1 MSKHVL
7 IVDDSRTESLKARLI
22 LEREGFHVSLAA
34 DGREGLS
41 KAAQEKPDLVVLD
54 TVMPQ
59 MNGFEACGRLKLDPS
74 TLHIPILML
83 PTAEEAAEMPSGA
96 NLPQF
101 LIKPYDPRGLIA
113 KVTELANGQSASP
126 VMLSDQAELE
136 QLRRQAANANK
147 ARSDFLANM
156 SHELR
161 TPLHEIMGM
170 TELLIGTGLDAE
182 QQSYVET
189 AKRSSNALLSLISD
203 VIEFS
208 ELEAGQLELHP
219 KDFDL
224 AEPVQRVIEIM
235 GPRAQDKGLKLSTS
249 FAPQVPRALY
259 GDSNRLRQVLDNL
272 VANAIKFTE
281 RGEISVWVDLESQVD
296 REVELHIRVSDTGI
310 GIPADRREV
319 IFEPFQ
325 QADISATRRYGG
337 LGMGLAMA
345 KQLVKLMNGRLWVES
360 NPGQGSVFHFTLK
373 LTAAAQVAA
382 PTVNRNWPRPLN
394 ILVAEDSPTNQ
405 MIAKSSLKKAGH
417 RVTIAINGLEAIKA
431 YEQAR
436 AKNEPFE
443 LILMDVS
450 MPEMDGLDATRAIR
464 VQEQT
469 PGHGHIIIVAMT
481 AFATKEYHDKCFE
494 SGMDGYVTKPV
505 RLDELNKTLEPLM
518 AEVGEA
524 AAPPKVDDRSAAT
537 ATPSPIDLGAAL
549 EVVGGDVDI
558 LREAVSLSL
567 EEVPDELAA
576 LQTAVST
583 LDAKQVEA
591 KAHRLKG
598 VMGTL
603 GGFFARD
610 AGQVLETMGEQRN
623 LTGAAAALQHFERE
637 IKRVVEFYQNSH
649 WARQAEQLAEQLALA
664 EAGGA

>member
-22 LEREGFHVSLAA
+22 LEREGFRVSLAT
-34 DGREGLS
+34 DGHEGLV
-41 KAAQEKPDLVVLD
+41 KAAQDKPDLIVLD
-54 TVMPQ
+54 TLMPQ

-74 TLHIPILML
+74 TRHIPILML

-101 LIKPYDPRGLIA
+101 LIKPYDPRGLIG
-113 KVTELANGQSASP
+113 KVSELANGHAA
-126 VMLSDQAELE
+126 LNDQAELE
-136 QLRRQAANANK
+136 QLRRQAANANQ

-170 TELLIGTGLDAE
+170 TELLYGTELNAE
-182 QQSYVET
+182 QQAYLET

-224 AEPVQRVIEIM
+224 ADPIQRVIEIM
-235 GPRAQDKGLKLSTS
+235 GARAQDKGLRFSTGC
-249 FAPQVPRALY
+249 APQVPHALH
-259 GDSNRLRQVLDNL
+259 GDGNRLRQILDNL

-281 RGEISVWVDLESQVD
+281 RGDISVRVDLASQVD
-296 REVELHIRVSDTGI
+296 RAVELHVRVTDTGI
-310 GIPADRREV
+310 GIPADRHAV

-325 QADISATRRYGG
+325 QADVSATRRYGG

-345 KQLVKLMNGRLWVES
+345 RQLVKLMNGRLWVES
-360 NPGQGSVFHFTLK
+360 EPGQGSTFHFTVK
-373 LTAAAQVAA
+373 MMAVAQAA
-382 PTVNRNWPRPLN
+382 PATPARNWPRPLN

-405 MIAKSSLKKAGH
+405 LIARSSLKKAGH
-417 RVTIAINGLEAIKA
+417 QVTIAVNGLEAVKA
-431 YEQAR
+431 DEQAR
-436 AKNEPFE
+436 AQHAPID

-464 VQEQT
+464 VKEQT
-469 PGHGHIIIVAMT
+469 PGSGHIPIVAMT

-505 RLDELNKTLEPLM
+505 RIDELNKTLEPLLTETGDRESGIEDQGSGT
-518 AEVGEA
+518 EV
-524 AAPPKVDDRSAAT
+524 AAPG
-537 ATPSPIDLGAAL
+537 PIDLTAAL

-567 EEVPDELAA
+567 EEVAGELAA
-576 LQTAVST
+576 LRAAVGTSN
-583 LDAKQVEA
+583 AKEVEA
-591 KAHRLKG
+591 RAHRLKG
-598 VMGTL
+598 VMGAL
-603 GGFFARD
+603 GGTLAHA
-610 AGQVLETMGEQRN
+610 AGQQLESMGEQGN
-623 LTGAAAALQHFERE
+623 LAQAPEALKRFEHELR
-637 IKRVVEFYQNSH
+637 RVVTFYEDPR
-649 WARQAEQLAEQLALA
+649 WAQQAQQQAELMALA

>member
-1 MSKHVL
+1 MPKHVL

-22 LEREGFHVSLAA
+22 LEREGFRVSLAA
-34 DGREGLS
+34 DGHEGLF
-41 KAAQEKPDLVVLD
+41 KAAQDQPDLIVLD

-59 MNGFEACGRLKLDPS
+59 MNGFEACGRLRIEPS
-74 TLHIPILML
+74 TVHIPVLML

-96 NLPQF
+96 DLPQF
-101 LIKPYDPRGLIA
+101 LIKPYDPRSLVA
-113 KVTELANGQSASP
+113 KVGELTNGP
-126 VMLSDQAELE
+126 VAVLSNQAELE
-136 QLRRQAANANK
+136 QLRRQAANAEK

-170 TELLIGTGLDAE
+170 TELLYGTDMNAE
-182 QQSYVET
+182 QQGYLET

-208 ELEAGQLELHP
+208 ELEAGQLELHA

-224 AEPVQRVIEIM
+224 ADPIQRVVEIM
-235 GPRAQDKGLKLSTS
+235 GARAQDKGLKFSTS
-249 FAPQVPRALY
+249 FAPQVPRALH
-259 GDSNRLRQVLDNL
+259 GDGNRLRQILDNL

-281 RGEISVWVDLESQVD
+281 RGEISVRVDLESQVD
-296 REVELHIRVSDTGI
+296 RELELHFRVSDTGI
-310 GIPADRREV
+310 GIPADRHEV

-325 QADISATRRYGG
+325 QADVSATRRYGG

-345 KQLVKLMNGRLWVES
+345 KQLVKLMDGRLWVES
-360 NPGQGSVFHFTLK
+360 EPGQGSTFHFTVQ
-373 LTAAAQVAA
+373 LTTVVQAA
-382 PTVNRNWPRPLN
+382 PVTVACNWPRPLN

-405 MIAKSSLKKAGH
+405 MIAKASLKKAGH
-417 RVTIAINGLEAIKA
+417 QVTIAVNGLEAIEA

-436 AKNEPFE
+436 VKQEPFE

-464 VQEQT
+464 LKEQT
-469 PGHGHIIIVAMT
+469 PGYGHIVIVAMT

-505 RLDELNKTLEPLM
+505 RIDELNKTLEPLL
-518 AEVGEA
+518 AETGDQGSGIGDQGSGHGDQG
-524 AAPPKVDDRSAAT
+524 AAPG
-537 ATPSPIDLGAAL
+537 PIDLVAAL

-558 LREAVSLSL
+558 MRMAVSLSL
-567 EEVPDELAA
+567 EEVPDELEALRAA
-576 LQTAVST
+576 VTT
-583 LDAKQVEA
+583 TDAKEVEA

-598 VMGTL
+598 VMGAL
-603 GGFFARD
+603 GGNIARD

-623 LTGAAAALQHFERE
+623 LSGAPTALQHFEHE
-637 IKRVVEFYQNSH
+637 IRRVVQFYQDPR
-649 WARQAEQLAEQLALA
+649 WERQAEQQAEQLALA

>member
-1 MSKHVL
+1 MSKHIL

-22 LEREGFHVSLAA
+22 LEREGFQVSLAA
-34 DGREGLS
+34 DGREGLF
-41 KAAQEKPDLVVLD
+41 KAAHDKPDLVVLD

-59 MNGFEACGRLKLDPS
+59 MNGFEACGRLKLDPA
-74 TLHIPILML
+74 TQHIPVLLL
-83 PTAEEAAEMPSGA
+83 PTPEEAAQMPSGA
-96 NLPQF
+96 GLPQF
-101 LIKPYDPRGLIA
+101 LIKPYDPRGLIDRVRA
-113 KVTELANGQSASP
+113 LSNGQAAQP
-126 VMLSDQAELE
+126 AVLTQQAELE
-136 QLRRQAANANK
+136 QLRQQAAHASK

-170 TELLIGTGLDAE
+170 TDLLIGTEMTEE
-182 QQSYVET
+182 QQGYLET

-224 AEPVQRVIEIM
+224 AEPVQRVVEIM
-235 GPRAQDKGLKLSTS
+235 GVRAQDKGLKFSTS
-249 FAPQVPRALY
+249 FAPQVPRALH
-259 GDSNRLRQVLDNL
+259 GDSNRVRQILDNL

-281 RGEISVWVDLESQVD
+281 RGEIGVRVDLESQTD
-296 REVELHIRVSDTGI
+296 RVVELHFRVTDTGI
-310 GIPADRREV
+310 GIPADRHEL

-325 QADISATRRYGG
+325 QADASATRRYGG

-345 KQLVKLMNGRLWVES
+345 KQLVKLMDGRLWVDSEE
-360 NPGQGSVFHFTLK
+360 GRGSTFHFTLM
-373 LTAAAQVAA
+373 LHAVTQTAPVSA
-382 PTVNRNWPRPLN
+382 TRNWPRPLN

-417 RVTIAINGLEAIKA
+417 QVTIAINGLEAIKA

-436 AKNEPFE
+436 AKSAPFE

-450 MPEMDGLDATRAIR
+450 MPEMDGLEATRAIR
-464 VQEQT
+464 VKEQT
-469 PGHGHIIIVAMT
+469 PGYGHICIVAMT

-505 RLDELNKTLEPLM
+505 RIDELNKTLEPLL
-518 AEVGEA
+518 AEADAAVSPKATSAIEA
-524 AAPPKVDDRSAAT
+524 ATIAPH
-537 ATPSPIDLGAAL
+537 PIDLAAAL

-567 EEVPDELAA
+567 EEVEGELTALRAA
-576 LQTAVST
+576 VAGS
-583 LDAKQVEA
+583 DAKEVEA

-598 VMGTL
+598 VMGAL
-603 GGFFARD
+603 GGNLARE
-610 AGQVLETMGEQRN
+610 AGQVLETMGEQQR
-623 LTGAAAALQHFERE
+623 LTGAPDALKRFEHE
-637 IKRVVEFYQNSH
+637 IERAVGFYEDPS
-649 WARQAEQLAEQLALA
+649 WIALAEQQAQYMALA

>member
-1 MSKHVL
+1 MTKHVL

-22 LEREGFHVSLAA
+22 LEREGFRVSLAA
-34 DGREGLS
+34 DGREGLF
-41 KAAQEKPDLVVLD
+41 KAAQDKPDLVVLD

-74 TLHIPILML
+74 TLHIQVLML

-96 NLPQF
+96 DLPHF
-101 LIKPYDPRGLIA
+101 LIKPYDPRGLVA
-113 KVTELANGQSASP
+113 KVKELADGQSAAP
-126 VMLSDQAELE
+126 AALADHAELE

-147 ARSDFLANM
+147 ARNDFLANM

-170 TELLIGTGLDAE
+170 TDLLIGTGLDAE
-182 QQSYVET
+182 QQSYMET

-224 AEPVQRVIEIM
+224 AEPFQRVTDIM
-235 GPRAQDKGLKLSTS
+235 SARAQDKGLKFATS
-249 FAPQVPRALY
+249 FAPQVPHALH
-259 GDSNRLRQVLDNL
+259 GDGNRIRQVLDNL

-281 RGEISVWVDLESQVD
+281 RGEISVRVDLESQVD
-296 REVELHIRVSDTGI
+296 RDVELHIRVTDTGI
-310 GIPADRREV
+310 GIPADRHEV

-337 LGMGLAMA
+337 LGMGLAVA
-345 KQLVKLMNGRLWVES
+345 KQLVKLMGGRLWVES
-360 NPGQGSVFHFTLK
+360 NPGQGSTFHFTVK
-373 LTAAAQVAA
+373 LLAVVQVAA
-382 PTVNRNWPRPLN
+382 PTVSRNWPRPLN

-417 RVTIAINGLEAIKA
+417 QVTIAINGLEAIKA
-431 YEQAR
+431 YEHAR
-436 AKNEPFE
+436 AKSEPFE

-450 MPEMDGLDATRAIR
+450 MPEMDGLDATRSIR
-464 VQEQT
+464 AKELT
-469 PGHGHIIIVAMT
+469 PGYGHIIIVAMT

-505 RLDELNKTLEPLM
+505 RIDELNKTLEPLM
-518 AEVGEA
+518 AEVDEPPAPKASAEA
-524 AAPPKVDDRSAAT
+524 DAPPTSD
-537 ATPSPIDLGAAL
+537 PIDLNAAL
-549 EVVGGDVDI
+549 EVVGNDVDI
-558 LREAVSLSL
+558 LREAVALSL

-576 LQTAVST
+576 LRTAVST
-583 LDAKQVEA
+583 SDAKQVEA

-598 VMGTL
+598 VVGTL
-603 GGFFARD
+603 GGFAARE
-610 AGQVLETMGEQRN
+610 AGQVLETMGEQHN
-623 LTGAAAALQHFERE
+623 LTGAAAALQIFERE
-637 IKRVVEFYQNSH
+637 IKRVTDFYNDPR
-649 WARQAEQLAEQLALA
+649 WERQADKLALQLDLA

>member
-22 LEREGFHVSLAA
+22 LEREGFRVSLAA
-34 DGREGLS
+34 DGREGLF
-41 KAAQEKPDLVVLD
+41 KAAQDKPDLVVLD

-74 TLHIPILML
+74 TLQIPVLML

-96 NLPQF
+96 DLPQF
-101 LIKPYDPRGLIA
+101 LIKPYDPRNLVA
-113 KVTELANGQSASP
+113 KVKELADTPSVAPTS
-126 VMLSDQAELE
+126 LADHAELE

-182 QQSYVET
+182 QQSYMET

-224 AEPVQRVIEIM
+224 AEPFQRVTDIM
-235 GPRAQDKGLKLSTS
+235 SARAQDKGLKFSTS
-249 FAPQVPRALY
+249 FAPQVPRSLY
-259 GDSNRLRQVLDNL
+259 GDGNRIRQVLDNL

-281 RGEISVWVDLESQVD
+281 RGEISVRVDLESQVD
-296 REVELHIRVSDTGI
+296 RDVELHVRVTDTGI
-310 GIPADRREV
+310 GIPADRHEV

-337 LGMGLAMA
+337 LGMGLAVA
-345 KQLVKLMNGRLWVES
+345 KQLVKLMGGRLWVES
-360 NPGQGSVFHFTLK
+360 DEGHGSTFHFTVK
-373 LTAAAQVAA
+373 VTAVIQAAA
-382 PTVNRNWPRPLN
+382 PTVSRNWPRPLN

-417 RVTIAINGLEAIKA
+417 QVTIAINGLEAIKA

-436 AKNEPFE
+436 AKSEPFE

-464 VQEQT
+464 AKEQT
-469 PGHGHIIIVAMT
+469 PGYGHITIVAMT

-505 RLDELNKTLEPLM
+505 RIDELNKTLEPLM
-518 AEVGEA
+518 AEVEEPVAAKA
-524 AAPPKVDDRSAAT
+524 AAPNAAT
-537 ATPSPIDLGAAL
+537 TPDPIDLSAAL

-558 LREAVSLSL
+558 LREAVALSL
-567 EEVPDELAA
+567 EEVPDELTA
-576 LQTAVST
+576 LRTAVST
-583 LDAKQVEA
+583 SDAKQVEA

-603 GGFFARD
+603 GGFVARD
-610 AGQVLETMGEQRN
+610 AGQVLETMGEQHN
-623 LTGAAAALQHFERE
+623 LTGAATALQIFEQE
-637 IKRVVEFYQNSH
+637 IKRVTDFYGDPR
-649 WARQAEQLAEQLALA
+649 WERQADKLSLQLDLA